1 MVFWPPMNSDTFSL
15 LIGRLDPANLAVH
28 IAEISDDEMR
38 ELSAEQAQ
46 ELLARFGSNTLIR
59 LPQREQQFFEW
70 LRQHDAPVWDDLWG
84 GDQEPYIVSLGYL
97 NDLLPGRRG
106 FLICDLAE
114 QQNFIFSSHNITHDE
129 GKLMVDAA
137 LDVVAANGR
146 LTMDQAFMVEVWRG
160 PIDLWRFAYM
170 YGVSLAEAKRMVL
183 WLISEGALLL
193 TVPEE
198 SDELPTPEMDMMG
211 NSTAYHTAD
220 QTGHDAEREMEQGD
234 DDDDDFDNEAADE
247 EGEQQP

>member
-1 MVFWPPMNSDTFSL
+1 MVSSPPMNSDTFSL
-15 LIGRLDPANLAVH
+15 LIHRLDPANTAVH
-28 IAEISDDEMR
+28 IAEISDAEMS
-38 ELSAEQAQ
+38 ELSAEQVQ
-46 ELLARFGSNTLIR
+46 ELLARCGSNTLIR
-59 LPQREQQFFEW
+59 LPEREQQFFEW
-70 LRQHDAPVWDDLWG
+70 LRQHDAPVWEDLWG

-137 LDVVAANGR
+137 LDVLAAKGR

-160 PIDLWRFAYM
+160 PIDLWRFTYM
-170 YGVSLAEAKRMVL
+170 YGVSLAEAKRMIL

-198 SDELPTPEMDMMG
+198 DQTPSPEMNMMG
-211 NSTAYHTAD
+211 HSVAHHPIAPAS
-220 QTGHDAEREMEQGD
+220 HHAEMEMEQ
-234 DDDDDFDNEAADE
+234 DDDDFDNEAEDN

>member
-1 MVFWPPMNSDTFSL
+1 MNSDTFSL
-15 LIGRLDPANLAVH
+15 LIHRLDPANTAVH
-28 IAEISDDEMR
+28 IAEISDAEMS
-38 ELSAEQAQ
+38 ELSAEQVQ

-59 LPQREQQFFEW
+59 LPEREQQFFEW
-70 LRQHDAPVWDDLWG
+70 LRQHDAPVWEDLWG

-97 NDLLPGRRG
+97 SDLLPGRRG

-137 LDVVAANGR
+137 LDVLAANGR

-160 PIDLWRFAYM
+160 PIDLWRFTYM
-170 YGVSLAEAKRMVL
+170 YGVSLAEAKRMIL

-198 SDELPTPEMDMMG
+198 DQTPSPEMNMMG
-211 NSTAYHTAD
+211 HSVAHHPIAPAS
-220 QTGHDAEREMEQGD
+220 HHAEMEMEQ
-234 DDDDDFDNEAADE
+234 DDDDFDNEAEDN